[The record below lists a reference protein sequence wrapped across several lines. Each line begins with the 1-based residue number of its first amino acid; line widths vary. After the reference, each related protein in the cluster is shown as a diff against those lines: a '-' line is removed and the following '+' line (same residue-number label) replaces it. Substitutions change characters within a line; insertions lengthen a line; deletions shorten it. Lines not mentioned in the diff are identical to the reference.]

1 MKSDI
6 RDNVSYDN
14 ARHDNVSYDNDEYD
28 RRDNDRHNTVN
39 AVRLYQKGYADG
51 YRRQRE
57 RTTLQRENEYRYI
70 VNVLVIVLVF
80 TLFMLLSMFVF
91 GRTGEN
97 ANYKGDCLVDLA
109 TTYKTDGCLDN

>member
-1 MKSDI
+1 MKSDGYDTANG
-6 RDNVSYDN
+6 DNVKYNSTKYDSTKHN
-14 ARHDNVSYDNDEYD
+14 IQKYDSVS
-28 RRDNDRHNTVN
+28 H
-39 AVRLYQKGYADG
+39 VRLYQKGYADG
-51 YRRQRE
+51 FRRQRE